1 MATTDD
7 KKIIFSMVGVSKTI
21 TQNQKQVLKNI
32 YLSFFYGAKIG
43 IIGLNGSGKTT
54 LMKIIAGLEQPSQGE
69 VVWSPGYS
77 VGYLEQEPYLDD
89 EKTVLEVVKE
99 GVKNVVDAL
108 DEYNAINDKF
118 GLPEYYEDEDKMNAL
133 FARQGELQDIL
144 DATDA
149 WNLDSRL
156 ERAMD
161 ALRCP
166 PADQKCAV
174 LSGGER
180 RRVALCRLLL
190 QKPDVLL
197 LDEPTNHLDAE
208 SIDWLE
214 QHLQQYEGT
223 VICVTH
229 DRYFLDDVAGW
240 ILELDR
246 GEGIPWQGNYSSWLD
261 QKTKRMAQ
269 EEKTASKRQKTL
281 QRELEW
287 VRMAPKARQAK
298 GKARLNSYEQ
308 MLNQEQKEREEKLEI
323 FIPNGPRLGNKVI
336 EAQHV
341 RKAFGEKV
349 LFNDLNFML
358 PPNGIVGV
366 IGPNGAGKTTL
377 FRLIMGLE
385 TTDAGSFEVGET
397 VKLAYVDQQHKD
409 IDPGKS
415 VYDVIAQGNET
426 IRMGGRDVNARAYIS
441 RFNFSG
447 TDQNKLC
454 GVLSGGERN
463 RLQLAL
469 ALKQEGNV
477 LLLDEPTNDID
488 VNTLRALEEG
498 LEAFAGCAVVI
509 SHDRWFL
516 DRICTH
522 ILAFEG
528 NGEVFYFEGSY
539 SEYEINKARRLGTD
553 GEIKK
558 GRYRKLMED

>member
-1 MATTDD
+1 MATVDD

-89 EKTVLEVVKE
+89 SKTVLEVVRE
-99 GVKNVVDAL
+99 GVQGIVDAL
-108 DEYNAINDKF
+108 NEYNAINDKF
-118 GLPEYYEDEDKMNAL
+118 GLPEYYENEDKMAEL

-144 DATDA
+144 DSTDA
-149 WNLDSRL
+149 WNLDNRL

-190 QKPDVLL
+190 SKPDVLL

-246 GEGIPWQGNYSSWLD
+246 GEGIPWQGNYSSWLE

-269 EEKTASKRQKTL
+269 EEKVASKRRKTL
-281 QRELEW
+281 ERELEW

-298 GKARLNSYEQ
+298 GKARLKSYES
-308 MLNQEQKEREEKLEI
+308 MLNQEQRDREEKLEI

-336 EAQHV
+336 EAHGV
-341 RKAFGEKV
+341 CKAYDGK
-349 LFNDLNFML
+349 LLIKDLDFML

-377 FRLIMGLE
+377 FRMIMGLE
-385 TTDAGSFEVGET
+385 TPDSGTFEVGET
-397 VKLAYVDQQHKD
+397 VKLAYVDQTHKS
-409 IDPGKS
+409 ITPEAS
-415 VYDVIAQGNET
+415 VFQVVSQGNEL
-426 IRMGGRDVNARAYIS
+426 IRMGGRDINTRAYLS
-441 RFNFSG
+441 RFNFTG
-447 TDQNKLC
+447 ADQEKKC

-463 RLQLAL
+463 RLHLAM
-469 ALKQEGNV
+469 ALKEEGNV

-522 ILAFEG
+522 ILAYEG
-528 NGEVFYFEGSY
+528 NGNVFFFEGSY
-539 SEYEINKARRLGTD
+539 SEYEQNHCKRLGID
-553 GEIKK
+553 APKFA
-558 GRYRKLMED
+558 RYRKLDD

>member
-1 MATTDD
+1 MATVDD
-7 KKIIFSMVGVSKTI
+7 KKIIFSMVGVAKI
-21 TQNQKQVLKNI
+21 IPQNQKQILKNI

-43 IIGLNGSGKTT
+43 IIGLNGAGKST
-54 LMKIIAGLEQPSQGE
+54 LMKIIAGLVEPTQGE

-77 VGYLEQEPYLDD
+77 VGYLPQDPPLD
-89 EKTVLEVVKE
+89 ETKTVKENVME
-99 GVKNVVDAL
+99 GVQHIYDAL
-108 DEYNAINDKF
+108 KEYDDINVKF
-118 GLPEYYEDEDKMNAL
+118 GLEEYYSDADKMDKL
-133 FARQGELQDIL
+133 MQRQAELQDII

-149 WNLDSRL
+149 WNIDSRL

-166 PADQKCAV
+166 KGDLPV
-174 LSGGER
+174 TNLSGGER

-223 VICVTH
+223 VIAVTH
-229 DRYFLDDVAGW
+229 DRYFLDDVSEW

-246 GEGIPWQGNYSSWLD
+246 GEGIPWKGNYSSWLD
-261 QKTKRMAQ
+261 QKTKRMEQ
-269 EEKTASKRQKTL
+269 EEKSASKRRKTL
-281 QRELEW
+281 ERELEW

-308 MLNQEQKEREEKLEI
+308 MLNEEQKQREEKLEI

-341 RKAFGEKV
+341 QKAFGEKI

-385 TTDAGSFEVGET
+385 QVDGGTFEVGET

-409 IDPGKS
+409 IDPNKT
-415 VYDVIAQGNET
+415 VYDVVAQGNET
-426 IRMGGRDVNARAYIS
+426 IRMGGRDINSRAYLS

-447 TDQNKLC
+447 TDQSKLC
-454 GVLSGGERN
+454 SVLSGGERN

-528 NGEVFYFEGSY
+528 NGEVVFFEGGFSD
-539 SEYEINKARRLGTD
+539 YEINKARRLGNE
-553 GEIKK
+553 EIKK
-558 GRYRKLMED
+558 GRYRKLMEE

>member
-1 MATTDD
+1 MATVDD
-7 KKIIFSMVGVSKTI
+7 KKIIFSMVGVSKI
-21 TQNQKQVLKNI
+21 IPQNQKQILKNI

-43 IIGLNGSGKTT
+43 IIGLNGAGKST
-54 LMKIIAGLEQPSQGE
+54 LMKIIAGIEQPTSGE
-69 VVWSPGYS
+69 VVFSPGYS
-77 VGYLEQEPYLDD
+77 VGYLPQDPPLNE
-89 EKTVLEVVKE
+89 EKTVKENVQE
-99 GVKNVVDAL
+99 GVQHVYDAL
-108 DEYNAINDKF
+108 REYDEINVKF
-118 GLPEYYEDEDKMNAL
+118 GLEEYYGAPDKMDKL
-133 FARQGELQDIL
+133 MKRQAEVQDII
-144 DATDA
+144 DSTDA
-149 WNLDSRL
+149 WNMDSKL
-156 ERAMD
+156 ERAMA

-166 PADQKCAV
+166 AGDLPV
-174 LSGGER
+174 THLSGGER

-223 VICVTH
+223 VIAVTH
-229 DRYFLDDVAGW
+229 DRYFLDDVSEW

-246 GEGIPWQGNYSSWLD
+246 GEGIPWKGNYSSWLD
-261 QKTKRMAQ
+261 QKTKRMEQ
-269 EEKTASKRQKTL
+269 EEKTASKRRKTL
-281 QRELEW
+281 ERELEW
-287 VRMAPKARQAK
+287 VRLAPKARQAK

-341 RKAFGEKV
+341 QKAFGEKV

-385 TTDAGSFEVGET
+385 TPDNGNFEVGET

-409 IDPGKS
+409 IDPNKS
-415 VYDVIAQGNET
+415 VYDVIAQGNEN

-447 TDQNKLC
+447 TDQSKLC

-528 NGEVFYFEGSY
+528 NGEVFFFEGTY
-539 SEYEINKARRLGTD
+539 SEYEINKARRLGNED
-553 GEIKK
+553 IKK